1 METQFI
7 VKISQKSEQLE
18 ALVEFGEE
26 VRLTVLNEN
35 LFKKSLDPSYPFSF
49 MEPSD
54 KLYPKWEKERGLVFG
69 KDKSWFMDWRT
80 PVIAEGGDGVIKAEC
95 FQWWKIESTSPK
107 VRNKTRMP
115 TLTTTIQHSFGSFS
129 HSNQRRKRNKRN
141 RDWKEVTLSLFADDL
156 ILYIENPKDTTRKL
170 LQLINEYSKVARYK
184 INTHKSLTFL
194 YTNNEKTEKL
204 RK

>member
-54 KLYPKWEKERGLVFG
+54 KLYPKWEKERGLVF
-69 KDKSWFMDWRT
+69 
-80 PVIAEGGDGVIKAEC
+80 V
-95 FQWWKIESTSPK
+95 
-107 VRNKTRMP
+107 
-115 TLTTTIQHSFGSFS
+115 
-129 HSNQRRKRNKRN
+129 
-141 RDWKEVTLSLFADDL
+141 
-156 ILYIENPKDTTRKL
+156 
-170 LQLINEYSKVARYK
+170 
-184 INTHKSLTFL
+184 
-194 YTNNEKTEKL
+194 
-204 RK
+204 